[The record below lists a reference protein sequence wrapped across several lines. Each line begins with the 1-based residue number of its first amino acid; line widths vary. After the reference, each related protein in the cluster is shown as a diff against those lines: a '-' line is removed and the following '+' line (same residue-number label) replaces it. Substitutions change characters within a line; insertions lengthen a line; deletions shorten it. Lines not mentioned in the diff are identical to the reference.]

1 MVNAC
6 HQLLRRACVLAMM
19 ANEARSSKPTAAS
32 APTAASFDAYSS
44 ELQAAALNSTKLA
57 AALPPDIGFHR
68 SVDKD
73 FARAI
78 ETCSERTLRLTNKLL
93 ELSSGQSSSKGKA
106 KLQDEEDVLDSFQA
120 LVGDVL
126 DQLFEQA
133 VRSRRVKIANMLM
146 IKTGY

>member
-1 MVNAC
+1 M
-6 HQLLRRACVLAMM
+6 LD
-19 ANEARSSKPTAAS
+19 EAESSKSVVTPPS
-32 APTAASFDAYSS
+32 DSFDAYLS

-57 AALPPDIGFHR
+57 VVLPADIAFHR

-73 FARAI
+73 FARSI
-78 ETCSERTLRLTNKLL
+78 EACSEQTLKLANRIL
-93 ELSSGQSSSKGKA
+93 ELSTSQSHSKGKA

-133 VRSRRVKIANMLM
+133 VCCF
-146 IKTGY
+146 